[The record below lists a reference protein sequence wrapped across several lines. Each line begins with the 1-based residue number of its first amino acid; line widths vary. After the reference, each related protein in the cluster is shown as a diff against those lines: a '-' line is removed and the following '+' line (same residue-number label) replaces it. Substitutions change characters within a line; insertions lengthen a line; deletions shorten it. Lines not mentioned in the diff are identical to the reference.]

1 MAAGAVTAPSII
13 PLRLPVAGKSQ
24 TEIDT
29 NTYIELKTDFPETQ
43 IYFTIDGSKPD
54 PFQQIGVRKTQQ
66 YKKPFLLQ
74 EGRKTVRA
82 IAITKN
88 RESNIVSKT
97 FTVEWA
103 PGQEKYETDDESFQD
118 RIARK
123 QTPGLQLTASKTTA
137 AIMKKV
143 LEESQKPV
151 QGSNYRKPTTGTRFM
166 EARLGSKPT
175 GTAAKEKAK
184 HNGQAQQLTSPK
196 PEDKGKA
203 IPKNLTQANRLQR
216 ETDFLKCIFC
226 AADRPADP
234 FARFCIACG
243 NPVPPL
249 PNARLPPPEPAQL
262 GMCVGCNA
270 MVPLNVTSCLICEMP
285 IAPQLVP
292 QASVKLKDK
301 LVCNECGTGNPAN
314 MEYCVTC
321 ECPLTGNN
329 RHLKMVF
336 PEATHS
342 GASAPPLPMKG
353 GRLLCCNKCGRVNN
367 SDARFCDWCG
377 AKPAPTTHLLTCS
390 RCQSSNQAYATFC
403 HSCGCSIEPPPRED
417 PRNNGITVGGRSTS
431 QVIDKQAKAAWV
443 PMSMP
448 HPEPEKITVGT
459 QTAGLFF
466 PSNKRLEQQGKG
478 QGDQRILT
486 ESAAEKKPVLTAVSP
501 GKGYWRQQMDHI
513 CGHLK
518 AHAQNNQDFRNLI
531 AEPRMGKLQG
541 ATVHEDGYELS
552 ITACFVLR
560 GSKDDFTGKPLGIT
574 KKSLLSDTTDV
585 PNEVFTKTSHALGTS
600 AKQEKPS
607 TPKKKLKKKAADDK
621 LTAIDRDLLKELGA
635 KGDGDEEE
643 VQRLLDEGAD
653 AVCETS
659 EGIPVLAV
667 AAMNRHWDSLE
678 TLVNNGAEI
687 NKKAGPKGNT
697 ALHEAVLLGRDGRQG
712 VEELLA
718 LGASSKVK
726 NARDETAYDLAIKGG
741 EEAIISLFAST
752 AGQGMLDKLMKQ
764 SSRPPAER
772 F

>member
-13 PLRLPVAGKSQ
+13 PLRVPVAGKSQ

-29 NTYIELKTDFPETQ
+29 NTYIELKTDFPDTQ

-74 EGRKTVRA
+74 EGKKTVRA
-82 IAITKN
+82 IAITKT
-88 RESNIVSKT
+88 RESNVVSKT
-97 FTVEWA
+97 FTVEWV
-103 PGQEKYETDDESFQD
+103 PGQEKYDTDDESFQN
-118 RIARK
+118 RVTRK

-166 EARLGSKPT
+166 EARMGNKSRPASTSVKD
-175 GTAAKEKAK
+175 KAK
-184 HNGQAQQLTSPK
+184 QNGQKPASPM
-196 PEDKGKA
+196 PEDKMRTP
-203 IPKNLTQANRLQR
+203 PKNLTQANRLQR

-321 ECPLTGNN
+321 ECRLTGNN
-329 RHLKMVF
+329 RHLK
-336 PEATHS
+336 ATYS
-342 GASAPPLPMKG
+342 GTSAPPMPMRG

-417 PRNNGITVGGRSTS
+417 PRNNGITVGGKSTS
-431 QVIDKQAKAAWV
+431 QVVDKQAKSAWV

-448 HPEPEKITVGT
+448 RPEPEKLAVGT
-459 QTAGLFF
+459 QTTGLFF
-466 PSNKRLEQQGKG
+466 PSNKKLEQQGKG
-478 QGDQRILT
+478 QGDQRNLS
-486 ESAAEKKPVLTAVSP
+486 ESTGEKKPVLTAISP

-518 AHAQNNQDFRNLI
+518 AYAQNNQDFRNLI
-531 AEPRMGKLQG
+531 SEPRMGKLQG

-552 ITACFVLR
+552 ITACFILR
-560 GSKDDFTGKPLGIT
+560 GNKDEFTGKPLGIT
-574 KKSLLSDTTDV
+574 KKSLLSDTIDV
-585 PNEVFTKTSHALGTS
+585 TNEVSNKMGNAPGTPTS
-600 AKQEKPS
+600 KQEKPS
-607 TPKKKLKKKAADDK
+607 TPKKKLKKKPADDK
-621 LTAIDRDLLKELGA
+621 LSAIDRDLIRELGA
-635 KGDGDEEE
+635 KGDGDDEE

-653 AVCETS
+653 ATCETG
-659 EGIPVLAV
+659 EGIPVLTLAV
-667 AAMNRHWDSLE
+667 MNKHWDCLE

-687 NKKAGPKGNT
+687 NRKAGPKGNT
-697 ALHEAVLLGRDGRQG
+697 ALHEAVLLGNEGKQG

-741 EEAIISLFAST
+741 EEAIISHFAST